1 MEFEKMCRTHAVSAS
16 IRGVP
21 SLRDGPWK
29 YIPAPGSGGWTK
41 GGDPSQPIQLYHLSE
56 DLGEADNLAARMPE
70 KVAEMKTRLDA
81 LIAQGRSTPGAPQQ
95 NDVKVVRYPK

>member
-29 YIPAPGSGGWTK
+29 YIPAPGAAGRK
-41 GGDPSQPIQLYHLSE
+41 AEIPSQPIQLYHLGE
-56 DLGEADNLAARMPE
+56 DPGETDNLAARMPE
-70 KVAEMKTRLDA
+70 KVAEMKTRLDE